1 MIAMDDPTKPL
12 RSRLLAVPAYRQQYL
27 DNIRTLA
34 RESLDWKNLGPVVRS
49 YRELIE
55 EDLRR
60 DTRKLSSLEAFQK
73 MTADVA
79 IGEDSPEI
87 TLRSFADR
95 RREYLL
101 NYSPDR
107 QPAGNR

>member
-1 MIAMDDPTKPL
+1 MDDPTKPL

-27 DNIRTLA
+27 SNIRTIA
-34 RESLDWKNLGPVVRS
+34 RESLDWKNLGPVVRD

-55 EDLRR
+55 EELRR

-79 IGEDSPEI
+79 IARDSPEI
-87 TLRSFADR
+87 TLRAFADR

-101 NYSPDR
+101 DDSPDR
-107 QPAGNR
+107 PSPGNR